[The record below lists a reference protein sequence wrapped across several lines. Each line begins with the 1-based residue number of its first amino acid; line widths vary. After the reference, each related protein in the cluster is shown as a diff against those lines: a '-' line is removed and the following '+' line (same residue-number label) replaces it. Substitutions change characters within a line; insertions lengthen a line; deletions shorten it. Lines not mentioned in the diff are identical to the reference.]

1 MGDGRTNRQWRLARR
16 PDGAFR
22 PDDVALTEEPVPA
35 PADGQALVRVSHL
48 SMDPTIRG
56 WMERDTYLPKI
67 PEGGVVRGLGVG
79 TVVASRSDR
88 YAEGDLVSGT
98 TGWQEW
104 ALADDDRR
112 SMQVLPTGTDPLDAV
127 GLLGPTGLAAYFGL
141 LEVGRPVG
149 GETVLVSGAAG
160 ATGSVAGQIA
170 RHRRCR
176 VIGTAGSDDKCRTV
190 VDEYGFDACI
200 NYRTERIS
208 SRLRELCP
216 DGIDVFFDN
225 VGGDVLEAALSN
237 LAPHARIVVCGAIS
251 QYDGAPPRG
260 PRNYT
265 QLIMRRARMEGF
277 LVFDHAE
284 RYPRAIADLSR
295 WAQEGV
301 ITHHVDL
308 VDGFDKVPATFL
320 RLFSGEKRGK
330 NAVRLV

>member
-48 SMDPTIRG
+48 SMDPAIRG

-88 YAEGDLVSGT
+88 YAEGDLVSGM

-170 RHRRCR
+170 RHRGCR

-190 VDEYGFDACI
+190 VDEHGFDACI

-216 DGIDVFFDN
+216 DGIDVCFDN
-225 VGGDVLEAALSN
+225 
-237 LAPHARIVVCGAIS
+237 
-251 QYDGAPPRG
+251 
-260 PRNYT
+260 
-265 QLIMRRARMEGF
+265 
-277 LVFDHAE
+277 
-284 RYPRAIADLSR
+284 
-295 WAQEGV
+295 
-301 ITHHVDL
+301 
-308 VDGFDKVPATFL
+308 VPATFCACSPARSAARTPCDSCDPASRSHLGEEGHGRVPAAAPPSRPGPL
-320 RLFSGEKRGK
+320 RLLRLSS
-330 NAVRLV
+330 AVREASVRQASGSPLFRAAKACQSPRASSVACCGQVLGSCMR